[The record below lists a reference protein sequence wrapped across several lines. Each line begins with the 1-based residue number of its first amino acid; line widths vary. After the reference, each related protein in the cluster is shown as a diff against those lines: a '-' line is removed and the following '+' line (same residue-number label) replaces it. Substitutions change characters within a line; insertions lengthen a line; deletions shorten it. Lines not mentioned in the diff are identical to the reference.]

1 MVEYED
7 SVISWHIVE
16 PDLLNLG
23 VGVLFDAVVA
33 GEVGLLIVEHVLQR
47 LERVLV
53 ERQKSPLAAAD
64 VLQGDGDCMATE
76 VTFGRARRGESTYL
90 KGAALSSGT
99 LS

>member
-7 SVISWHIVE
+7 SVISGHIVE
-16 PDLLNLG
+16 QVVLNLG
-23 VGVLFDAVVA
+23 IGVLFDTVFA

-64 VLQGDGDCMATE
+64 VLQVDRDCMATE
-76 VTFGRARRGESTYL
+76 VTFGRARRRRVNIL
-90 KGAALSSGT
+90 KGCGVIF
-99 LS
+99 